1 MILIFKNSFSLLLGM
16 FLLMIG
22 YGLQN
27 TLLGIRGDL
36 EGFSPSIM
44 SFIMS
49 AYMLGFI
56 FGGRFTSFLI
66 SNVGHVRVFA
76 ALASMISALIVC
88 FALFVNP
95 YLWFIFRFLIG
106 ICFAGVFVVTE
117 SWLNEQSTN
126 INRGKTMSVYIL
138 IQTLGIFVSQIFL
151 NFANPETFV
160 LFGLI
165 SVIVSLSFAPILLSV
180 GPTPIYNVSENMSLK
195 EVFRIS
201 PFSTVTIVILGA
213 ILSLLFSMTS
223 IFGIQIDLSIKQ
235 ISIII
240 SLFFLS
246 GMMIQ
251 YPIGWFSDSFDR
263 RKIIIF
269 LGSVGFFISLI
280 GSFFLNYFFTISF
293 IFIILGATSSPMY
306 SILIAHTNDY
316 LKRNQMAHASGRL
329 IFLFGIGGVIGPII
343 AGQLM
348 NIYGPEM
355 FLILISLFFFM
366 IIFYGTYRVLK
377 KPLFREEITNIHT
390 NIDPQSRI
398 VALEAIKETSKN
410 AE

>member
-138 IQTLGIFVSQIFL
+138 IQTLGIFVSQLFL

-180 GPTPIYNVSENMSLK
+180 GPTPIYNVSETMSLK

-223 IFGIQIDLSIKQ
+223 IFGILIDLSIKQ

-251 YPIGWFSDSFDR
+251 YPIGWFSDRMDR
-263 RKIIIF
+263 H
-269 LGSVGFFISLI
+269 V
-280 GSFFLNYFFTISF
+280 
-293 IFIILGATSSPMY
+293 
-306 SILIAHTNDY
+306 LIALVSVFGTFKAVFGY
-316 LKRNQMAHASGRL
+316 LR
-329 IFLFGIGGVIGPII
+329 GP
-343 AGQLM
+343 
-348 NIYGPEM
+348 
-355 FLILISLFFFM
+355 
-366 IIFYGTYRVLK
+366 
-377 KPLFREEITNIHT
+377 
-390 NIDPQSRI
+390 
-398 VALEAIKETSKN
+398 ALRSCYAQHF
-410 AE
+410 